1 MLYSYVELHPILPS
15 CTFPRKFL
23 QQIPDAAELDILKN
37 CEEVSKFLQNEDS
50 VKASLDMVRTAFDT
64 LIADYPI
71 MKKYLAANAEI
82 IQDKH
87 EKSDEEAEEDDRDEL
102 DDEIEYAQ
110 RLSADP
116 LPIMHGGRILWQ
128 GEPR

>member
-1 MLYSYVELHPILPS
+1 MIYDNKSLAQCFFGDFSIAEP
-15 CTFPRKFL
+15 CTKVHCKACGKAIKKPKR
-23 QQIPDAAELDILKN
+23 LDI
-37 CEEVSKFLQNEDS
+37 
-50 VKASLDMVRTAFDT
+50 
-64 LIADYPI
+64 P
-71 MKKYLAANAEI
+71 
-82 IQDKH
+82 QDWKH

-102 DDEIEYAQ
+102 NDEIEYAQ